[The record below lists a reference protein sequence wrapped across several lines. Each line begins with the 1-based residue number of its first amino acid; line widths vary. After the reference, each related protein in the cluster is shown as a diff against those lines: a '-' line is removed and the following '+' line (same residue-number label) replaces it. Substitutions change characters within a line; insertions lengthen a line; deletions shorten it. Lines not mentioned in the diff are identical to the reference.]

1 MINDPDDDLPPL
13 PEDVGVDVLSARM
26 QDLQDTIARSADRI
40 ERTGTAV
47 ERYVTGIDNRAGLL
61 ERQVHRFAIH
71 SLWSFVSG
79 IVLAAL
85 ALLGIGVAIGHQWGL
100 QAGYDEAGT
109 ETAAAAWGATD
120 EGRWAYAFAQ
130 TGDLAKIR
138 NCTGQGWEIHNR
150 ACSPQADAD
159 RMVYGWHLIDRPAV
173 PVRRKARKSPAERKG
188 DENPAIPPRRAPNL
202 SGAP

>member
-13 PEDVGVDVLSARM
+13 PEDVGVHVLFVRM
-26 QDLQDTIARSADRI
+26 QDLQDDLASSANRI
-40 ERTGTAV
+40 ERTGTSV
-47 ERYVTGIDNRAGLL
+47 ERYAAGIDNRAALL
-61 ERQVHRFAIH
+61 ERQVHRFAVR

-85 ALLGIGVAIGHQWGL
+85 ALLGIGLAIGHQWGL

-109 ETAAAAWGATD
+109 ETAAATWGASD

-138 NCTGQGWEIHNR
+138 NCTGQGWEVSKGT
-150 ACSPQADAD
+150 CSPQADAD
-159 RMVYGWHLIDRPAV
+159 RMVHGWHLINRPAV
-173 PVRRKARKSPAERKG
+173 PVRKKARRGPAERQDG
-188 DENPAIPPRRAPNL
+188 ENPPIPPRRAPNL
-202 SGAP
+202 SGHS

>member
-13 PEDVGVDVLSARM
+13 PEDVGIDVLNQRM
-26 QDLQDTIARSADRI
+26 QGLEDTISSSADRI
-40 ERTGTAV
+40 ERTGAAV
-47 ERYVTGIDNRAGLL
+47 ERYVTGIDNRAALL

-85 ALLGIGVAIGHQWGL
+85 ALLAIGYAIGHQQGV
-100 QAGYDEAGT
+100 QAGYDEGST

-130 TGDLAKIR
+130 TGELAMIR
-138 NCTGQGWEIHNR
+138 NCTAKGWQITKGT
-150 ACSPQADAD
+150 CSPQADSEH
-159 RMVYGWHLIDRPAV
+159 MIYGWHLIDRPAI
-173 PVRRKARKSPAERKG
+173 PVRRKRRKSP
-188 DENPAIPPRRAPNL
+188 
-202 SGAP
+202 

>member
-61 ERQVHRFAIH
+61 ERQVHRFAVR

-85 ALLGIGVAIGHQWGL
+85 ALLGIGLAIGHQWGL

-130 TGDLAKIR
+130 TGELAMIR
-138 NCTGQGWEIHNR
+138 NCTGQGWQIGKGT
-150 ACSPQADAD
+150 CSPQADTD

-173 PVRRKARKSPAERKG
+173 PVRRKARK
-188 DENPAIPPRRAPNL
+188 NP
-202 SGAP
+202 

>member
-26 QDLQDTIARSADRI
+26 QDLQDTIARSANRI

-61 ERQVHRFAIH
+61 ERQVHRFAVR

-85 ALLGIGVAIGHQWGL
+85 ALLGIGVAIGHQWGI

-130 TGDLAKIR
+130 TGELAMIR
-138 NCTGQGWEIHNR
+138 NCTGKGWQI
-150 ACSPQADAD
+150 AKGTCSPQADTD

-173 PVRRKARKSPAERKG
+173 PVRRKARKRPTERQG
-188 DENPAIPPRRAPNL
+188 GENPPTPPRSAPNL
-202 SGAP
+202 SGTH

>member
-1 MINDPDDDLPPL
+1 MTLPAHTIAKSSKGGRSMISDPDDDLPPL
-13 PEDVGVDVLSARM
+13 PEEVGVDVLSARM

-47 ERYVTGIDNRAGLL
+47 ERYVTGIDNRARLL
-61 ERQVHRFAIH
+61 ECQVHRFAIH

-130 TGDLAKIR
+130 TGELAMIR
-138 NCTGQGWEIHNR
+138 NCTGKGWQITKGT
-150 ACSPQADAD
+150 CSPQADAD
-159 RMVYGWHLIDRPAV
+159 HMIYGWHLIDRPTL
-173 PVRRKARKSPAERKG
+173 PVRRKRRKSP
-188 DENPAIPPRRAPNL
+188 
-202 SGAP
+202 